1 MKRIGIILICFMVF
15 ITSCYKE
22 DINPIPPPKPIVDIF
37 TQSEASISD
46 GDEVMFKLVAD
57 GDYILKLVDKSTN
70 QTISKEKIS
79 GKLGENKIKIYTKTL
94 QSKYLYLVLENV
106 DKKEINKTNLI
117 IN

>member
-1 MKRIGIILICFMVF
+1 MKKIEIIILCLMFF

-22 DINPIPPPKPIVDIF
+22 DINPIPQPKPIVDIF

>member
-1 MKRIGIILICFMVF
+1 MKWFKIIILFCTVL

-22 DINPIPPPKPIVDIF
+22 DINPIPQPKPIVDIF

-46 GDEVMFKLVAD
+46 GDEIMFKLVAN

-70 QTISKEKIS
+70 QTISKEKIN
-79 GKLGENKIKIYTKTL
+79 GRLGENKIKIYTKTL
-94 QSKYLYLVLENV
+94 QSKYLYLVLIDV

>member
-46 GDEVMFKLVAD
+46 EMK
-57 GDYILKLVDKSTN
+57 
-70 QTISKEKIS
+70 
-79 GKLGENKIKIYTKTL
+79 
-94 QSKYLYLVLENV
+94 
-106 DKKEINKTNLI
+106 
-117 IN
+117 

>member
-1 MKRIGIILICFMVF
+1 M
-15 ITSCYKE
+15 TSCYKE
-22 DINPIPPPKPIVDIF
+22 DLLPVPQPKPVVDIF

-46 GDEVMFKLVAD
+46 GDEIMFKLVAD

-70 QTISKEKIS
+70 QTISKEKIN

-94 QSKYLYLVLENV
+94 QSKYLYLVLVDV